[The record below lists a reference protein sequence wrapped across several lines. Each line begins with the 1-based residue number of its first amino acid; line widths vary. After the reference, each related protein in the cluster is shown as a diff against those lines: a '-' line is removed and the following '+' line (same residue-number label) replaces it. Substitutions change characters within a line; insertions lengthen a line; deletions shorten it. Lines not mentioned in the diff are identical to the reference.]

1 MIEIERGIHH
11 TSGNG
16 KIEFIRIREDA
27 SRVEDGGDEET
38 ACLGTSLGEI
48 GRGSAY
54 VIDKE
59 EMGWSKVRAYSN

>member
-1 MIEIERGIHH
+1 MIEIEGGIHH

-16 KIEFIRIREDA
+16 KTEFLRIREDD
-27 SRVEDGGDEET
+27 SKMEDGDEET
-38 ACLGTSLGEI
+38 GCVGTGLGGI

-59 EMGWSKVRAYSN
+59 EGGSKVRAYSN

>member
-1 MIEIERGIHH
+1 MTEIEKGIHR

-16 KIEFIRIREDA
+16 KIEFLRIREDA
-27 SRVEDGGDEET
+27 SRVEDGDEET
-38 ACLGTSLGEI
+38 GCLGTGLGEI
-48 GRGSAY
+48 GSGSAY

>member
-1 MIEIERGIHH
+1 MIEIEGGIHH

-16 KIEFIRIREDA
+16 KTEFLRIREDD
-27 SRVEDGGDEET
+27 SRMEDGDEET
-38 ACLGTSLGEI
+38 GCLGTGFGGI

-59 EMGWSKVRAYSN
+59 EIGGSKVRAYSN

>member
-1 MIEIERGIHH
+1 MIEIERGIYH

-16 KIEFIRIREDA
+16 KIEFLRIREDDI
-27 SRVEDGGDEET
+27 RVEDGDEET
-38 ACLGTSLGEI
+38 GCVGTGLGGI

-59 EMGWSKVRAYSN
+59 EGGSKVRAYCN